1 MEIIYKKAERKTVK
15 IEVRL
20 DGAVV
25 VYYPKY
31 CPKERA
37 EAFVREKSLW
47 IDRKRDEILKN
58 RARNDDIF
66 ELNTILLLGKR
77 VVLMYEKGVVNPVLT
92 EKALLMPIDAEKSP
106 EKKREYLKKYIKNA
120 ANDILPHCV
129 SLFTKKIGKCPTKI
143 IILQQKSVW
152 GSCNTKKEIRL
163 NAKLVMLPRD
173 LMEYVVIHELC
184 HMIELNHSQKFWQNV
199 NLFCDSAK
207 CRKNLKQYNYLISL
221 F

>member
-106 EKKREYLKKYIKNA
+106 EKSVNISKN
-120 ANDILPHCV
+120 
-129 SLFTKKIGKCPTKI
+129 T
-143 IILQQKSVW
+143 
-152 GSCNTKKEIRL
+152 
-163 NAKLVMLPRD
+163 
-173 LMEYVVIHELC
+173 
-184 HMIELNHSQKFWQNV
+184 
-199 NLFCDSAK
+199 
-207 CRKNLKQYNYLISL
+207 
-221 F
+221 